1 MKICPSC
8 GLLAVDTAVV
18 CDVDGTPLETAAT
31 ATTLPVRRT
40 SGTWCLSC
48 GSRDG
53 DGGSGTCIRC
63 GNRYGRPKSLPPGA
77 PGSRLLDL
85 VLVREHGEG
94 DVVVLDSVGGGGGT
108 RLLVF
113 GTAAAVVAE
122 ASALRAPAVTLV
134 PGHAM
139 FPTVV
144 REGRA
149 LEVGQFALLS
159 FAVEGGRPATPLLEA
174 TLSFDEGVSLVRQA
188 LDAAAQLEA
197 RGYAWEPWPTDLYLR
212 DGELVVVRARGARKL
227 REGEPLDAKRVLEA
241 LAGALLPEP
250 FSRSTPTMVRLLL
263 PRWNFSSP
271 EMRTIQEARADLAE
285 VVSLAHP
292 TEGSEAAALSDPGL
306 RRAHHEDATA
316 LTLGEAGGERFAIL
330 VVCDGVSSSTHADAA
345 SRIAAAVSRDSLA
358 QFARQGLSTA
368 TPDEVSRAMT
378 RAIREGHVAICTAG
392 IEHGAGPP
400 PATTI
405 VTALVYRRKL
415 TVGWVGDS
423 RAYWVSPLGSRLC
436 TSDHSWLND
445 MVGRG
450 VLTESEALTSPF
462 AHALTRCLGPVQGD
476 GGGADSTPD
485 VRTLDL
491 VGNGRLILCTDGLWN
506 YFPSAEAIAAL
517 VAEAPLP
524 GELAHADALARFL
537 VCRALAEGGGDN
549 VSVVVLELDV
559 RA

>member
-1 MKICPSC
+1 MKICPAC
-8 GLLAVDTAVV
+8 GALAVDTAVV
-18 CDVDGTPLETAAT
+18 CDIDGTPLEIGAT

-53 DGGSGTCIRC
+53 DDGAGTCLRC
-63 GNRYGRPKSLPPGA
+63 GNRYGRPKSLAPGS
-77 PGSRLLDL
+77 PGSRLLDF

-94 DVVVLDSVGGGGGT
+94 DVVVLDSSGTGAT

-113 GTAAAVVAE
+113 GTKAAVAAE

-134 PGHAM
+134 PGAAM

-144 REGRA
+144 REGHA
-149 LEVGQFALLS
+149 LEVGHYALLS
-159 FAVEGGRPATPLLEA
+159 FAAEGGKPATPLLEA
-174 TLSFDEGVSLVRQA
+174 HLSFDQAVSLVRQA
-188 LDAAAQLEA
+188 LDGAAQLEA

-212 DGELVVVRARGARKL
+212 DGELLVVRARGARKL
-227 REGEPLDAKRVLEA
+227 RDGEPLDAKRVLEA
-241 LAGALLPEP
+241 LAGAVLPDP
-250 FSRSTPTMVRLLL
+250 FSRSTPTMIRLLL

-271 EMRTIQEARADLAE
+271 ETRTIEEARADLAE

-292 TEGSEAAALSDPGL
+292 TEGSTAAALSDPGL

-316 LTLGEAGGERFAIL
+316 LTVGDAGGEPFAIL
-330 VVCDGVSSSTHADAA
+330 VVCDGVSSSTHADVA

-358 QFARQGLSTA
+358 HFARQSLHAA
-368 TPDEVSRAMT
+368 TPDEISRAVAI
-378 RAIREGHVAICTAG
+378 AIREGHVAICTAG

-405 VTALVYRRKL
+405 VTALVYRQRL

-436 TSDHSWLND
+436 TRDHSWLND
-445 MVGRG
+445 MIARG
-450 VLTESEALTSPF
+450 VLTEREALASPF

-476 GGGADSTPD
+476 GGAADSTPD
-485 VRTLDL
+485 IRTLDL
-491 VGNGRLILCTDGLWN
+491 EGKGRLIVCTDGLWN
-506 YFPSAEAIAAL
+506 YFPSADAIAAL

-524 GELAHADALARFL
+524 GEVAHADALARFL

-549 VSVVVLELDV
+549 VSVVVLDV
-559 RA
+559 GR